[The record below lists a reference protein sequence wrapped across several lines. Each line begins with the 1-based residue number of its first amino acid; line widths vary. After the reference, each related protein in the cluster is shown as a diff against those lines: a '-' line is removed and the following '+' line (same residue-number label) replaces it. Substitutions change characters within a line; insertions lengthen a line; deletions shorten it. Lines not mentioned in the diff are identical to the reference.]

1 MVIPRSPPMLLQG
14 RATRSVSGWRAERS
28 AFSQSQLQ
36 SESREQVS
44 QLRRFGQQVIS
55 RGMRSARLAR
65 HPLDHLYAVRF
76 ELANLVWI
84 IREQANAV
92 QSKSAQRSGGKTVI
106 AGIGGESQVLIGFH
120 RVHAAILQLIGAQ
133 FVH

>member
-1 MVIPRSPPMLLQG
+1 MLLQG
-14 RATRSVSGWRAERS
+14 RGTRNLLFPQTCQQWRLR
-28 AFSQSQLQ
+28 

-44 QLRRFGQQVIS
+44 QLRRFRKQVIS

-76 ELANLVWI
+76 ELAHLVGI
-84 IREQANAV
+84 IREQTNAMHS
-92 QSKSAQRSGGKTVI
+92 QGAQRSSGKAVI
-106 AGIGGESQVLIGFH
+106 ARIGGESQVLIRFDG
-120 RVHAAILQLIGAQ
+120 VHAAILQLIGAQ